1 MNNYLICIIITLI
14 KIYIHK
20 KIKKKIIMT
29 HYPRTDRSGSFLL
42 IDLFFYAYSKKW
54 NYEFKINKDYN
65 KRKEISNPDI
75 LYNFLGWKNII
86 NVLDKKDNFI
96 NLDNNFNN
104 KCRDNNYIITNDSK
118 EFENIMIKSCKLN
131 LGNDLKNFLSNKYG
145 K

>member
-20 KIKKKIIMT
+20 KIKKKIIIT

-65 KRKEISNPDI
+65 KRKEISNPDRGAVNRSGNCCNSFI
-75 LYNFLGWKNII
+75 CSIDDEVLAVALVRVFIII
-86 NVLDKKDNFI
+86 NPGKI
-96 NLDNNFNN
+96 N
-104 KCRDNNYIITNDSK
+104 RV
-118 EFENIMIKSCKLN
+118 
-131 LGNDLKNFLSNKYG
+131 YG
-145 K
+145 TP